1 MYISWLRSSKIH
13 TSSNSCVRNRNSN
26 FPWKQRRLPVVCLKT
41 RPEWKQKSPTS
52 VTMFITLAKK
62 KTPGILKKITLHD
75 HPQPRTSEVAVNTG
89 FCFTSRSTSTR
100 SALTPGSSGFREPLE
115 VAMGYL
121 DGFLVYPGV
130 ACIFVDH
137 HPLFPCSLAKTT
149 FDKRVKKMDA
159 SKSRWHLLSCYG
171 DVLGGMERFG
181 AILDS
186 RDDILEWRLAN
197 LSGNPVLCHRSPQC
211 FPCSCLALWWKP
223 VGWIEVARIP

>member
-1 MYISWLRSSKIH
+1 MKAAEASSRVFEDKARVKTKITNIRHNVHHTCKKKNARYFEKNYLTWPPTAPHLWSRCQHGFLLHFSLHLYTERIDSWLQWVSGTAGSGD
-13 TSSNSCVRNRNSN
+13 
-26 FPWKQRRLPVVCLKT
+26 
-41 RPEWKQKSPTS
+41 
-52 VTMFITLAKK
+52 
-62 KTPGILKKITLHD
+62 GISGWFSGI
-75 HPQPRTSEVAVNTG
+75 
-89 FCFTSRSTSTR
+89 SRSCMYFCWSP
-100 SALTPGSSGFREPLE
+100 S
-115 VAMGYL
+115 
-121 DGFLVYPGV
+121 LV
-130 ACIFVDH
+130 
-137 HPLFPCSLAKTT
+137 PLFPCQTT

-223 VGWIEVARIP
+223 VCWIEVARIP